1 MNNIELLRALP
12 AISVIE
18 AKLRSS
24 GAIIPADSETA
35 KLLDR
40 YSKARTAL
48 ARGVAEASAKAFG
61 LAVAAAASDELS
73 AGEAAKVARE
83 CAAALE
89 ALVS

>member
-12 AISVIE
+12 AVAAIE

-24 GAIIPADSETA
+24 GAIIYADSELA

-89 ALVS
+89 ALAN